1 MLLSV
6 STWVGYDLDGR
17 TDINWKTSF
26 ILRLKEK
33 KLAIQYY
40 LKKLSKLKLNQLRD
54 IKSMLQKEINSV
66 SLDIKS
72 FEEINK
78 NNNFFSKNINN
89 FINNK

>member
-40 LKKLSKLKLNQLRD
+40 LKKLSKPKV
-54 IKSMLQKEINSV
+54 KSALEI
-66 SLDIKS
+66 
-72 FEEINK
+72 
-78 NNNFFSKNINN
+78 
-89 FINNK
+89 